1 MKWKP
6 EKKEKEPIDLGKLEE
21 KIKEEQK
28 AIVSLEEEMLYG
40 DLINTYDDGADLAI
54 SCCQRI
60 SLAQNTNAM
69 TTQQIIEDKV
79 VIDSIIR
86 MCEGDLEKHNR
97 HNRHYLVRH
106 IQKKIDSIMEAK
118 HVWGI

>member
-1 MKWKP
+1 MKWKT
-6 EKKEKEPIDLGKLEE
+6 EKKEKEPIDLGELEE

-28 AIVSLEEEMLYG
+28 EIAVLEEELKYM
-40 DLINTYDDGADLAI
+40 DATDCFDESTEVAI

-60 SLAQNTNAM
+60 SLSQNTNSM
-69 TTQQIIEDKV
+69 STQEVIENKV
-79 VIDSIIR
+79 LIDSILR
-86 MCEGDLEKHNR
+86 FCEREQEKQIR
-97 HNRHYLVRH
+97 HNRHYLVRY

>member
-1 MKWKP
+1 MKWKQ
-6 EKKEKEPIDLGKLEE
+6 EKKEKEPIDLGELEE
-21 KIKEEQK
+21 RIKEEEK
-28 AIVSLEEEMLYG
+28 EIASLEEEMLYG
-40 DLINTYDDGADLAI
+40 DLINTYDDGDDIAI

-60 SLAQNTNAM
+60 SLSQNTNSM

-86 MCEGDLEKHNR
+86 ICEVDIEKHIK
-97 HNRHYLVRH
+97 HNRHYLVRY
-106 IQKKIDSIMEAK
+106 IQKKVDSIMEAK